1 MGILDWFRPRVAA
14 TPKSPEAQQAD
25 AMIDRLLV
33 LSPSLR
39 LARQYRTRL
48 APALAVSFD
57 FVRDLVEQMPPAH
70 EASAST
76 WSSNAYI
83 HAFFAAP
90 DDVPHALSR
99 SPELHMWFDH
109 HPLARESYAVL
120 SMAMT
125 ERHVLGV
132 EQHGDA
138 VHADVART
146 TLSFDD
152 HQVRVCGAT
161 ESDLRE
167 QIVKRVVEQIALE
180 GLAKIGADES
190 RRDALEQERALL
202 GIRRQ
207 LLTRQ
212 GAGTGEML
220 GERRLSNVAELARL
234 QNEIDKNSR
243 ELATL
248 GLKTDAIE
256 HELDVICEVLAHPA
270 SYTHVETKRVRLDP
284 MNVVVDG
291 DGDSLRGEAEIE
303 FPLARIPA
311 SPIGERAFTLVR
323 FARADLLD
331 MPSLF
336 DEGARFVI

>member
-1 MGILDWFRPRVAA
+1 MGIFDWLRPHAA
-14 TPKSPEAQQAD
+14 AKKSPESEEID
-25 AMIDRLLV
+25 AMVERLLV

-39 LARQYRTRL
+39 LARHYRTRL
-48 APALAVSFD
+48 SPALAISFD
-57 FVRDLVEQMPPAH
+57 FVRGLVRQMPPAH
-70 EASAST
+70 EASATT
-76 WSSNAYI
+76 WASNAYI

-99 SPELHMWFDH
+99 SPELHTWFDQ
-109 HPLARESYAVL
+109 HPLARETYAVL
-120 SMAMT
+120 SMAMA

-152 HQVRVCGAT
+152 HQVRVCGET
-161 ESDLRE
+161 EADLRE

-180 GLAKIGADES
+180 GLAQIGADES
-190 RRDALEQERALL
+190 RRDALEEERALL

-220 GERRLSNVAELARL
+220 GERRLSNVAELAHL
-234 QNEIDKNSR
+234 QAEIDKNGR
-243 ELATL
+243 ELAEL

-256 HELDVICEVLAHPA
+256 HELDVICEVLSHPA
-270 SYTHVETKRVRLDP
+270 TYTHVETKRVRLDS
-284 MNVVVDG
+284 MNVVIEG
-291 DGDSLRGEAEIE
+291 DASHGEVEIE
-303 FPLARIPA
+303 FPFARIPA
-311 SPIGERAFTLVR
+311 SPLGERAFTLVR
-323 FARADLLD
+323 FARNDLLK

>member
-1 MGILDWFRPRVAA
+1 MGIFDWLRPRAAA
-14 TPKSPEAQQAD
+14 TQKSPESQQID
-25 AMIDRLLV
+25 AMIGRLLV

-48 APALAVSFD
+48 APALAIAFD
-57 FVRDLVEQMPPAH
+57 FVRSLVQKMPPAH

-76 WSSNAYI
+76 WTSNPYI

-99 SPELHMWFDH
+99 SPELHTWFGQ

-120 SMAMT
+120 SMAMI

-138 VHADVART
+138 VHTDVART

-152 HQVRVCGAT
+152 HQVRVCGET
-161 ESDLRE
+161 EADLRE
-167 QIVKRVVEQIALE
+167 HIVKRVVEQIALE
-180 GLAKIGADES
+180 GLAHISADES

-220 GERRLSNVAELARL
+220 GERRLSNVAELAHL
-234 QNEIDKNSR
+234 QAEIDKNGR
-243 ELATL
+243 ELAAL

-256 HELDVICEVLAHPA
+256 HELDVICDVLSHPA
-270 SYTHVETKRVRLDP
+270 SHTHVETKRVRLDP
-284 MNVVVDG
+284 MNVVIE
-291 DGDSLRGEAEIE
+291 GEAPHGEVQLE

-311 SPIGERAFTLVR
+311 SPLGERAFTVVC
-323 FARADLLD
+323 FARADLLP

>member
-1 MGILDWFRPRVAA
+1 MGIFDWLKPRTAA
-14 TPKSPEAQQAD
+14 KKHSGSPQID
-25 AMIDRLLV
+25 AMIERLLV

-39 LARQYRTRL
+39 LARDYRERL
-48 APALAVSFD
+48 SSALAISFE
-57 FVRDLVEQMPPAH
+57 FVRGLVQQMPPAH
-70 EASAST
+70 DASASS
-76 WSSNAYI
+76 WASNPSI

-99 SPELHMWFDH
+99 SPELHTWFDQ
-109 HPLARESYAVL
+109 HPLARDAYAVL

-138 VHADVART
+138 VHSDVAHT

-152 HQVRVCGAT
+152 HQVRVCGET
-161 ESDLRE
+161 ETDLRE

-180 GLAKIGADES
+180 GIARIGADES

-220 GERRLSNVAELARL
+220 GGRRLSNVAELAHL
-234 QNEIDKNSR
+234 KQEIDRNGR
-243 ELATL
+243 ELAAL
-248 GLKTDAIE
+248 GLKTDALE
-256 HELDVICEVLAHPA
+256 HELDVICDVLSHPA
-270 SYTHVETKRVRLDP
+270 AYTHVETKRVRLDA
-284 MNVVVDG
+284 MNVVVGG
-291 DGDSLRGEAEIE
+291 DAAQGGVEIE

-311 SPIGERAFTLVR
+311 SPSGERAFAVVR
-323 FARADLLD
+323 FARADLLK
-331 MPSLF
+331 MPSVF

>member
-1 MGILDWFRPRVAA
+1 MGIFDWLWPRASA
-14 TPKSPEAQQAD
+14 KQSPQSQRVD
-25 AMIDRLLV
+25 AMIERLLV

-39 LARQYRTRL
+39 LARHYRTRL
-48 APALAVSFD
+48 SPVLAVSFD
-57 FVRDLVEQMPPAH
+57 FVRGLVQQVPPAH

-76 WSSNAYI
+76 WTSNPYI

-99 SPELHMWFDH
+99 SPELHAWFDQ
-109 HPLARESYAVL
+109 HPLAREVYAVL
-120 SMAMT
+120 AMAMT

-132 EQHGDA
+132 EQHGDE

-152 HQVRVCGAT
+152 HQVRVCGET
-161 ESDLRE
+161 EPDLRE
-167 QIVKRVVEQIALE
+167 QIVNRVVEQIALE
-180 GLAKIGADES
+180 GLAQIGADES

-220 GERRLSNVAELARL
+220 GARRLENVAELAHL

-243 ELATL
+243 ELAAL
-248 GLKTDAIE
+248 GLKTDALE
-256 HELDVICEVLAHPA
+256 HELDVICDVLSHPA
-270 SYTHVETKRVRLDP
+270 TYTHVETKRVRLDP
-284 MNVVVDG
+284 MNVVIEG
-291 DGDSLRGEAEIE
+291 DAPHGEAEIE

-311 SPIGERAFTLVR
+311 SPLGERAFTLVR
-323 FARADLLD
+323 FSRVDLL
-331 MPSLF
+331 PVPNLL

>member
-1 MGILDWFRPRVAA
+1 MGIFDWLRPHAA
-14 TPKSPEAQQAD
+14 ANKSPELKQTD
-25 AMIDRLLV
+25 AMIERLLV

-39 LARQYRTRL
+39 LARHYRARL
-48 APALAVSFD
+48 SPALAISFD
-57 FVRDLVEQMPPAH
+57 FVRSLVQQMPPAH

-76 WSSNAYI
+76 WISNAYI

-90 DDVPHALSR
+90 DDVPRALSR
-99 SPELHMWFDH
+99 SLELHGWFDQ
-109 HPLARESYAVL
+109 HPLASETYAVL

-152 HQVRVCGAT
+152 HQVRVCGET
-161 ESDLRE
+161 EAHLRG
-167 QIVKRVVEQIALE
+167 QIVGRVVEQIALE
-180 GLAKIGADES
+180 GLARIGADES
-190 RRDALEQERALL
+190 RRDALEEERALL

-220 GERRLSNVAELARL
+220 GERRLSNVAELAHL
-234 QNEIDKNSR
+234 QSAIEKNSR
-243 ELATL
+243 ELAAL
-248 GLKTDAIE
+248 GLKTDALE
-256 HELDVICEVLAHPA
+256 HELDVICDVLAHPA
-270 SYTHVETKRVRLDP
+270 TYTHVETKRVRLDP
-284 MNVVVDG
+284 MNVVVEG
-291 DGDSLRGEAEIE
+291 DAPHGETEIE

-311 SPIGERAFTLVR
+311 SPLGERAFTLVR
-323 FARADLLD
+323 FARAELLS

>member
-1 MGILDWFRPRVAA
+1 MGILDWLRPRAA
-14 TPKSPEAQQAD
+14 AKKPPELQRTD

-39 LARQYRTRL
+39 LGRRYRERL
-48 APALAVSFD
+48 APALATSFD
-57 FVRDLVEQMPPAH
+57 FVRGLVDQMQPAH

-76 WSSNAYI
+76 WASNPYI
-83 HAFFAAP
+83 HAFFTAP
-90 DDVPHALSR
+90 DDVPHTLSR
-99 SPELHMWFDH
+99 SPELHTWFDQ
-109 HPLARESYAVL
+109 HPLASEAYTVL

-132 EQHGDA
+132 EQHGDE
-138 VHADVART
+138 VHADVAHT

-152 HQVRVCGAT
+152 HQVRVCGET
-161 ESDLRE
+161 EADLRE
-167 QIVKRVVEQIALE
+167 QIVNRVVEQIALE
-180 GLAKIGADES
+180 GLARISADES
-190 RRDALEQERALL
+190 RRDALEEERALL
-202 GIRRQ
+202 GVRRQ

-220 GERRLSNVAELARL
+220 GGRRLANVAELAHL
-234 QNEIDKNSR
+234 QNEIDNNSR
-243 ELATL
+243 ELAAL

-256 HELDVICEVLAHPA
+256 HELDVICDVLSHPA
-270 SYTHVETKRVRLDP
+270 AYTQVQTKRVRLNP
-284 MNVVVDG
+284 MNVVID
-291 DGDSLRGEAEIE
+291 GEALHGEVEIE

-311 SPIGERAFTLVR
+311 SPLGERAFTLVR
-323 FARADLLD
+323 FARADLLA

>member
-1 MGILDWFRPRVAA
+1 MSLFDWLKPHAGA
-14 TPKSPEAQQAD
+14 TSKSPESQQAD
-25 AMIDRLLV
+25 AMIGRLLV

-39 LARQYRTRL
+39 LARHYRTRL
-48 APALAVSFD
+48 APALAISFD
-57 FVRDLVEQMPPAH
+57 FVRGLVEQMPPAH

-76 WSSNAYI
+76 WTSNAYI

-99 SPELHMWFDH
+99 SPELHTWFDQ
-109 HPLARESYAVL
+109 HPLANETYAVL

-132 EQHGDA
+132 EQHGDM

-152 HQVRVCGAT
+152 HQVRVCGET
-161 ESDLRE
+161 EADLRE
-167 QIVKRVVEQIALE
+167 QIVNRVVEQIALE
-180 GLAKIGADES
+180 GLAQIGADES

-202 GIRRQ
+202 GTRRQ

-220 GERRLSNVAELARL
+220 GERRLSNVAELAHL

-243 ELATL
+243 ELAAL

-256 HELDVICEVLAHPA
+256 HELDVICEVLSHPA
-270 SYTHVETKRVRLDP
+270 NYTHVETKRVRLNP
-284 MNVVVDG
+284 MNVVIEG
-291 DGDSLRGEAEIE
+291 DAAQGEVQIE

-311 SPIGERAFTLVR
+311 SPLGERAFTLVR
-323 FARADLLD
+323 FARTDLLS